1 MTKPLLRKPFYYL
14 WGTQTAANAAD
25 VLYIVALT
33 VLVLNQTDSLI
44 SATFVPLFR
53 AASQMI
59 SGFIAP
65 LLIDRFRLPSL
76 LLMSQ
81 TGQFLFFTTLA
92 VYLGVSGDGASL
104 AVIFPLV
111 FLMSFL
117 DGWTVP
123 VRNALVPR
131 LVNADAGLLKANGY
145 ISVSDQVVQFAGWG
159 LGGLVVALIGSGPT
173 LLFTMMIYGVA
184 AVLTLWVKE
193 PVNDSQGEASSGADG
208 TGVSSPEQVQ
218 ASIDTT
224 DGTRMASVDKTAN
237 ETGTASTETA
247 STDKVAQ
254 SVEAEQPLPEDR
266 TKWSTLLEGWTM
278 IWRMPKLRVLTFMDV
293 IDMLGGS
300 VWVGAF
306 MLAFVQQVLQQ
317 GEEWWGFLNAG
328 YFAGTV
334 AGGVLVIALVKR
346 INAYL
351 FPAMLFG
358 MIVYSVLT
366 LFYAFNTQPYS
377 ALGLVLVY
385 GPFVQLTV
393 VTRRTL
399 IQRSVDKMG
408 LPKVMAAQAA
418 LLHFIFCISLLV
430 MAWIAET
437 FGIVNLYLFAS
448 GLTCLA
454 ALTGVVFRRTFTSGA
469 KSGDVEMEGA

>member
-1 MTKPLLRKPFYYL
+1 MTKPLLHKRFYYL
-14 WGTQTAANAAD
+14 WGTQTTANAAD

-76 LLMSQ
+76 LLLSQ
-81 TGQFLFFTTLA
+81 AGQFIFFTALA
-92 VYLGVSGDGASL
+92 VYLGLMGDAASL
-104 AVIFPLV
+104 VVIFPLV

-145 ISVSDQVVQFAGWG
+145 LSVSDQVVQFAGWG
-159 LGGLVVALIGSGPT
+159 LGGLVVAMIGSGPT
-173 LLFTMMIYGVA
+173 LLFTMIIYGA
-184 AVLTLWVKE
+184 AAFLTIWVKE
-193 PVNDSQGEASSGADG
+193 PTNEQEGERPVEKVSQL
-208 TGVSSPEQVQ
+208 
-218 ASIDTT
+218 
-224 DGTRMASVDKTAN
+224 
-237 ETGTASTETA
+237 
-247 STDKVAQ
+247 
-254 SVEAEQPLPEDR
+254 VEAEQPALEER

-278 IWRMPKLRVLTFMDV
+278 IWRSPKLRVLTFMDV

-317 GEEWWGFLNAG
+317 GEEWWGFLNAA

-377 ALGLVLVY
+377 AIGLVLVY

-399 IQRSVDKMG
+399 IQRSVDKTG

-454 ALTGVVFRRTFTSGA
+454 ALTGVLFRKTFNPRPDSG
-469 KSGDVEMEGA
+469 EGIHAETTP

>member
-1 MTKPLLRKPFYYL
+1 MTKPLLHKRFYYL

-81 TGQFLFFTTLA
+81 AGQFIFFTALA
-92 VYLGVSGDGASL
+92 VYLGLVGDGASL

-111 FLMSFL
+111 FMMSFL

-159 LGGLVVALIGSGPT
+159 LGGLVVAFIGSGPT

-184 AVLTLWVKE
+184 AFLTLWVKE
-193 PVNDSQGEASSGADG
+193 PVSELQGAALSGADE
-208 TGVSSPEQVQ
+208 TGASSSGQVQ
-218 ASIDTT
+218 ASIDKVASETDTT
-224 DGTRMASVDKTAN
+224 SAEIDSIN
-237 ETGTASTETA
+237 
-247 STDKVAQ
+247 KVAQ
-254 SVEAEQPLPEDR
+254 SVETEQTVSEER

-317 GEEWWGFLNAG
+317 GEEWWGFLNAA

-346 INAYL
+346 INAFL

-366 LFYAFNTQPYS
+366 LFYAFNTQAYS

-399 IQRSVDKMG
+399 IQRSVDKTA

-454 ALTGVVFRRTFTSGA
+454 ALTGLVFRRTFTSEA
-469 KSGDVEMEGA
+469 KPEDGEMEGA

>member
-173 LLFTMMIYGVA
+173 LLFTMIIYGVA

-193 PVNDSQGEASSGADG
+193 PVNDSQGEASAEK
-208 TGVSSPEQVQ
+208 VSQRE
-218 ASIDTT
+218 
-224 DGTRMASVDKTAN
+224 
-237 ETGTASTETA
+237 
-247 STDKVAQ
+247 
-254 SVEAEQPLPEDR
+254 EAGQPAPGER

-454 ALTGVVFRRTFTSGA
+454 ALTGVVFRKTFSPHPNSG
-469 KSGDVEMEGA
+469 EGVHAGTRP

>member
-1 MTKPLLRKPFYYL
+1 MTKPLLRKPFYFL

-81 TGQFLFFTTLA
+81 VGQFTFFTALA
-92 VYLGVSGDGASL
+92 LYLGMTGDAASL
-104 AVIFPLV
+104 TIIFPLV

-145 ISVSDQVVQFAGWG
+145 LSVSDQVVQFAGWG

-173 LLFTMMIYGVA
+173 LLFTMIIYGVA
-184 AVLTLWVKE
+184 AFLTIWVKE
-193 PVNDSQGEASSGADG
+193 PANEHEGEAA
-208 TGVSSPEQVQ
+208 
-218 ASIDTT
+218 A
-224 DGTRMASVDKTAN
+224 
-237 ETGTASTETA
+237 
-247 STDKVAQ
+247 DKVSQ
-254 SVEAEQPLPEDR
+254 TVEAEQPAAEER
-266 TKWSTLLEGWTM
+266 TKWSTLLTGWTM
-278 IWRMPKLRVLTFMDV
+278 IWRLPKLRVLTFMDV

-317 GEEWWGFLNAG
+317 GEEWWGFLNAT

-358 MIVYSVLT
+358 MIVYSILT
-366 LFYAFNTQPYS
+366 LLYAFNRLPYT
-377 ALGLVLVY
+377 AIGLVLVY

-399 IQRSVDKMG
+399 IQRSVDKTG
-408 LPKVMAAQAA
+408 LPKVLAAQAA

-454 ALTGVVFRRTFTSGA
+454 ALTGVLFRRTFASSSDEGIDAGA
-469 KSGDVEMEGA
+469 GEGADAR